1 MDNQNIKRNF
11 RPKGILLDFY
21 GTVVKEDD
29 VPITRICSQ
38 IVEESSFAATTG
50 DIGEYWGHQFSKLC
64 CESVGD
70 SFKPQKE
77 IELIS
82 LRRVLKHFKVE
93 LDPKA
98 LSQVLYDYW
107 AQPAIFP
114 ESRTVLAQC
123 NVPVCLVS
131 NIDNAELRSA
141 LRYNSLSFE
150 FIVTSEDSRAY
161 KPRDEMF
168 EKALETLGMTN
179 GEVLCVGDSL
189 GSDVKGAKAMEMPV
203 LWINRKGRTTPP
215 GNDAPDFVSSN
226 LTGLLNVLN
235 GEINS

>member
-11 RPKGILLDFY
+11 SHKGILLDFY
-21 GTVVKEDD
+21 GTVVEEDD

-38 IVEESSFAATTG
+38 IAEASSFAATTG
-50 DIGEYWGHQFSKLC
+50 IIGEYWGHQFSQLC
-64 CESVGD
+64 YESVGD

-82 LRRVLKHFKVE
+82 LRRVLKHFKVK

-114 ESRTVLAQC
+114 ENRTVLAQC

-150 FIVTSEDSRAY
+150 FIVTSEDCRAY
-161 KPRDEMF
+161 KPRAEMF

-179 GEVLCVGDSL
+179 EEVLCVGDSL
-189 GSDVKGAKAMEMPV
+189 GSDVKGAKAMGMPV

-215 GNDAPDFVSSN
+215 GNDAPDYVSGD
-226 LTGLLNVLN
+226 LAGLLNVLG